1 MAIASNLVR
10 QNVRISQ
17 QAVTSP
23 VFRIKGQRSRWFY
36 PDQRLTPEH
45 AERMRNI
52 DISERGV
59 AHSRYGYEPYTEK
72 TLTKDSTSNYTG
84 YSITGLNSVTYAD
97 GNNRRVIL
105 GSTVANP
112 GAGTTK
118 MWNDLGDGGTIT
130 ELTGSTN
137 LSAGHDVR
145 FTTAFLKDKFFIA
158 DSYGQVQSWDGN
170 LSNNFVTLAPKEAT
184 AGVGS
189 DIFTACKG
197 LFVHSNGLGVYG
209 TTEGG
214 VYKPTNIRFCNVSLN
229 KSEMW
234 EVDTNIFPQQ
244 NLFKCFEGG
253 APVVHCIDFNGKLLI
268 FKEDGLYTG
277 FVGTT
282 TMGYRNFEFERTIRG
297 FSPAGRN
304 SIISRPEFCC
314 GLAKEGIFVI
324 TPDLQYQ
331 IINSDD
337 ITEFFNL
344 NMFRLDKAQAMIRE
358 ADHQVRFYTS
368 SNGDV
373 LDPKVASS
381 GTPLRGGGSAGFDV
395 ILVWDWETGDTW
407 IDTPSHTVNT
417 ISSFVDTDGKQRD
430 WIGALNQTED
440 GPAYD
445 GNDSTRINGG
455 NAFGRIY
462 TGNQPS
468 VNEDN
473 GVPYNWQIK
482 MSPNDLGM
490 PGRSKHI
497 LNIRTLY
504 RKRSGQQKLTFRANV
519 NEGRE
524 SAYTEEVSL
533 GTGVAWDQGESYNKG
548 KKWPGTGALRA
559 DVFVNRVCETIAPEW
574 FSNSPASIEGY
585 IVEYIPLDS

>member
-10 QNVRISQ
+10 QNVRISR
-17 QAVTSP
+17 QAVTSQI
-23 VFRIKGQRSRWFY
+23 FRVKGQRSRWFY
-36 PDQRLTPEH
+36 PDERLTPEH
-45 AERMRNI
+45 CEKMRNI

-72 TLTKDSTSNYTG
+72 TLAESGTSNYTD
-84 YSITGLNSVTYAD
+84 YNITGLNSVTYAD
-97 GNNRRVIL
+97 GENRRVVIA
-105 GSTVANP
+105 STNANP
-112 GAGTTK
+112 GSGTTK
-118 MWNDLGDGGTIT
+118 MWEDSGNGATIT

-137 LSAGHDVR
+137 LAGGHDLR
-145 FTTAFLKDKFFIA
+145 YTTAFLKDKLFIS
-158 DSYGQVQSWDGN
+158 DSHGQVQSWDGN

-197 LFVHSNGLGVYG
+197 VFVHSNGLGVYG

-214 VYKPTNIRFCNVSLN
+214 VYKPTNVRFCNVSLN

-234 EVDTNIFPQQ
+234 QVDTNVFPQQ

-277 FVGTT
+277 FVSTT
-282 TMGYRNFEFERTIRG
+282 TMGYRNFEFERTVRG
-297 FSPAGRN
+297 FSPRGRQA
-304 SIISRPEFCC
+304 IISRPEFCC
-314 GLAKEGIFVI
+314 GLAKEGIFVV
-324 TPDLQYQ
+324 TPDMQYQ
-331 IINSDD
+331 IVNSDD
-337 ITEFFNL
+337 ITAFFNL
-344 NMFRLDKAQAMIRE
+344 NIFRLDKAQAIVRE
-358 ADHQVRFYTS
+358 ADHQVRWYVS

-373 LDPKVASS
+373 LDPKVAASNV
-381 GTPLRGGGSAGFDV
+381 PLRGAGAAGFDT

-407 IDTPSHTVNT
+407 IDTPSHLLNTV
-417 ISSFVDTDGKQRD
+417 SSFVGTDGKQRD
-430 WIGALNQTED
+430 WIGAMNQLEK
-440 GPAYD
+440 GPS
-445 GNDSTRINGG
+445 GNINNG

-462 TGNQPS
+462 TGNQPA

-473 GVPYNWQIK
+473 GVPYNWEIK
-482 MSPNDLGM
+482 MSPNDLGL

-497 LNIRTLY
+497 LNVITLY
-504 RKRSGQQKLTFRANV
+504 RKRSGQQKLTFNARI

-524 SAYTEEVSL
+524 SAYAEEVQL
-533 GTGVAWDQGESYNKG
+533 GTGIAWGQGTSYNQG

-559 DVFVNRVCETIAPEW
+559 DVFVNRVCETIAPQW
-574 FSNSPASIEGY
+574 NSTSPASIEGY